1 MSALMSQAR
10 TLPRIAEAA
19 RERARLT
26 VVPRRSRSAARAP
39 FVTLVTLLLVLGVA
53 GLLYF
58 NTNMQTASFKATAME
73 ERATVLDAKEQ
84 ALQMRLAVLRDP
96 QRVAEQAQRLGMVPP
111 ASPAFIRLSDGK
123 VLGQPEPASS
133 VDRVRIAPL
142 PAAKPANLRPSPVFL
157 PVQAAQ
163 AAVKAQAKKTA
174 RGTHGAAAADQ
185 GAAAG
190 TKAHGNKH

>member
-111 ASPAFIRLSDGK
+111 ASPAFSRLSDGK
-123 VLGQPEPASS
+123 VLGQPQPASS

-142 PAAKPANLRPSPVFL
+142 PAAKPANLRPSPVVL
-157 PVQAAQ
+157 PLQAAQ
-163 AAVKAQAKKTA
+163 AAVHAQAKKTA

-190 TKAHGNKH
+190 TKAHGNKR

>member
-123 VLGQPEPASS
+123 VLGQPQPASS

-142 PAAKPANLRPSPVFL
+142 PAAKPANLRPSPVIL

-163 AAVKAQAKKTA
+163 AAVRAQAKKTA

-190 TKAHGNKH
+190 TKAHGNKR

>member
-96 QRVAEQAQRLGMVPP
+96 QRVAEEAQRLGMVPP

-123 VLGQPEPASS
+123 VLGQPQPASS

-142 PAAKPANLRPSPVFL
+142 PAAKPANLRPSPVIL

-163 AAVKAQAKKTA
+163 AAVQAQAKKTA

>member
-58 NTNMQTASFKATAME
+58 NTNMQTASFRATAME

-123 VLGQPEPASS
+123 VLGQPQPASS

-142 PAAKPANLRPSPVFL
+142 PAAKPANLRPAPVFL
-157 PVQAAQ
+157 PVQAAP
-163 AAVKAQAKKTA
+163 AAVQAQAKKTA

-190 TKAHGNKH
+190 TKAHGNKR